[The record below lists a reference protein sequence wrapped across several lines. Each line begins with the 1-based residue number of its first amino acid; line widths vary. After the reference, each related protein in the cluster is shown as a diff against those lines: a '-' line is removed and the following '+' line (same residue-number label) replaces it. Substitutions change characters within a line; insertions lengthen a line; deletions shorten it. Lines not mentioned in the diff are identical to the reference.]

1 MMTRILF
8 PLFALATL
16 TACDVASDVAGEA
29 IKGEVRAQY
38 LAQCQSVAEGAGIAG
53 AQIAAACECS
63 ADDFEQDFAA
73 DGHLEINPARIE
85 EVLKT
90 CVQASGEP
98 APAEG

>member
-1 MMTRILF
+1 MTKLLF

-16 TACDVASDVAGEA
+16 AACDVASDVAGEA

-53 AQIAAACECS
+53 TQIAGACECS

-73 DGHLEINPARIE
+73 DGQLEINPARIE
-85 EVLKT
+85 EVLQT
-90 CVQASGEP
+90 CVQESGET